1 LQKQLA
7 RKQSDRSDIDL
18 NHPIVAFDLA
28 RRDRAVVTQP
38 GVINKEI
45 DLDLVLT
52 EPANQ
57 FSDLCFDGKINNANV
72 DVELRVTASQFFAQI
87 IQSLLAPCDKDERS
101 RAVRK
106 LSRELATDSRRR
118 ASDERAATIEVH
130 PTTNGHESTRTTN
143 NLLFLVSI
151 GVYSWLMRI
160 LVTGG
165 AGFIGSHLVEKLL
178 AAGHD
183 VAILDDF
190 NDFYD
195 PQIKRANIS
204 AVAKDVV
211 VHDVDLRDGD
221 KVSNLFR
228 HEKFDAIAHLAARA
242 GVRPSIQQPQL
253 YYDTNVA
260 GTLHLL
266 EAARA
271 SGAERFIFASSS
283 AVYGAAKKVPFSEEE
298 HLTQTLSPYAA
309 TKIAGEFLCATY
321 SHLYKMRIV
330 ALRYFTVYGARQRP
344 DLAIHQF
351 TRKIHAGEPIDQFG
365 DGTTRRDYTYI
376 DDIIQGTMAALKYD
390 GPMFDVF
397 NLGESQTIQ
406 LKDLIGAIETALG
419 KKAKINRLP
428 EQPGDMPLT
437 CADISKARKLL
448 GYNPKT
454 KFSEGLPKFIDWFLG
469 RTR

>member
-1 LQKQLA
+1 MKILA
-7 RKQSDRSDIDL
+7 
-18 NHPIVAFDLA
+18 
-28 RRDRAVVTQP
+28 
-38 GVINKEI
+38 
-45 DLDLVLT
+45 
-52 EPANQ
+52 
-57 FSDLCFDGKINNANV
+57 
-72 DVELRVTASQFFAQI
+72 
-87 IQSLLAPCDKDERS
+87 
-101 RAVRK
+101 
-106 LSRELATDSRRR
+106 
-118 ASDERAATIEVH
+118 
-130 PTTNGHESTRTTN
+130 
-143 NLLFLVSI
+143 
-151 GVYSWLMRI
+151 
-160 LVTGG
+160 TGG

-183 VAILDDF
+183 VAVLDDF

-195 PQIKRANIS
+195 PQIKRDNIS
-204 AVAKDVV
+204 VVEKKVA

-271 SGAERFIFASSS
+271 SGAERLIFASSS
-283 AVYGAAKKVPFSEEE
+283 SVYGAAKKVPFSEEE

-309 TKIAGEFLCATY
+309 TKIAGEFLCSTY

-330 ALRYFTVYGARQRP
+330 ALQ
-344 DLAIHQF
+344 
-351 TRKIHAGEPIDQFG
+351 IHAGEPIDQFG

-469 RTR
+469 RAK